1 MDFGANM
8 RSKGNPKSRNLGDI
22 SRPLARGGQMGLQGL
37 QNGAKMVAI
46 GGQGGPK
53 WTPWT
58 PQRRPKTPQRRP
70 ETPQRR
76 PKTLQRH
83 PKSPPSES

>member
-1 MDFGANM
+1 MDFGAKM
-8 RSKGNPKSRNLGDI
+8 RSKGDLKSRNFGDI
-22 SRPLARGGQMGLQGL
+22 SRPLARGGQMGIQGL

-58 PQRRPKTPQRRP
+58 PQ
-70 ETPQRR
+70 
-76 PKTLQRH
+76 
-83 PKSPPSES
+83 